1 MAKTLARNIPFQSK
15 YAPAGTKADV
25 IAFDYANGGT
35 CIRLMD
41 SATQEPLLTASV
53 WLTDTGLLPK
63 HQFFCKNYSENS
75 GVPEGLA
82 QAGIAEL
89 VMRGGDNE
97 YVPIM
102 ALTGECLTAFNSG
115 EDNA

>member
-15 YAPAGTKADV
+15 YAPAGTKVDV

-53 WLTDTGLLPK
+53 WLIDTGLLPK
-63 HQFFCKNYSENS
+63 HQFFCKDYSENS
-75 GVPEGLA
+75 GVPEGLE

-89 VMRGGDNE
+89 VIEDEDKN
-97 YVPIM
+97 YIPIM
-102 ALTGECLTAFNSG
+102 ALTGECLAAFNSG